1 MLPANWVGGWVAWW
15 VGASIFLSVYYEWS
29 KEKCSEGTLTAPYP
43 PHNGRASQRGKN
55 PRPKS
60 IVSEFFVRFW
70 RIVGEEYFNTFQD
83 SIVVGNSCKGVTK
96 EVITLIFKTGD
107 KR

>member
-1 MLPANWVGGWVAWW
+1 MGWW
-15 VGASIFLSVYYEWS
+15 VGASIFLSVYYVWS
-29 KEKCSEGTLTAPYP
+29 KEKCSEGATLIAPYP
-43 PHNGRASQRGKN
+43 LTLEELHRGKD
-55 PRPKS
+55 PRPNC

-70 RIVGEEYFNTFQD
+70 HIVGHRYFNTIKD
-83 SIVVGNSCKGVTK
+83 SIVVGKFSKGVTK

>member
-1 MLPANWVGGWVAWW
+1 VGWW
-15 VGASIFLSVYYEWS
+15 VGASIFLSVYYVWS
-29 KEKCSEGTLTAPYP
+29 KEKCSREPSMHHTP
-43 PHNGRASQRGKN
+43 PSHWKSFTERQR
-55 PRPKS
+55 PRPNC

-70 RIVGEEYFNTFQD
+70 HIAGEEYFNTIKD
-83 SIVVGNSCKGVTK
+83 SIVVRNFSKGVTK